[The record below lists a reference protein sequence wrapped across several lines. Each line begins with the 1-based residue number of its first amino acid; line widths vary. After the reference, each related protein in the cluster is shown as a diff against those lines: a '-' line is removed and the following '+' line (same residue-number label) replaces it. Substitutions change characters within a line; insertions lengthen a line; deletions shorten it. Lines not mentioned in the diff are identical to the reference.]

1 MTRPGFRLAVLATLL
16 ALFVVLL
23 GAYTRLT
30 HAGLGCPDWPGCYGF
45 IRVPTSEVQ
54 LAHAGLHFPDSP
66 VEAAKGWSEML
77 HRYFAGGL
85 ALLILLLAAQAWLRR
100 KQRGQPLKLPLL
112 LLGVVIAQATFGM
125 WTVTLKLWPQA
136 VTAHLLGGVATLS
149 LLFLLTLRLSGA
161 FPVQP
166 QLPTRLQRLAAI
178 GLLLVVVQIALGGWV
193 SANYAALACT
203 DVPLCQGQWWPDADF
218 ANGFHL
224 TQHIGPNYLGGKLDS
239 EARTAIHLTHRVG
252 AMLVAV
258 SLLSLAWQLKKVGLK
273 GMAMVLAAAVAMQI
287 GLGISNVLFHLPL
300 VTAVAHNAGG
310 AALML
315 SVVMINYRLRR
326 VGYRI
331 SSGTGFSREE
341 AGTFTAS
348 LSARLPSSRLK
359 PVPQGLRHDR
369 TH

>member
-45 IRVPTSEVQ
+45 ISVPTSEVQ
-54 LAHAGLHFPDSP
+54 LAHAELHFPDSP
-66 VEAAKGWSEML
+66 VQAAKGWSEML

-85 ALLILLLAAQAWLRR
+85 ALLILLLAVQAWRRR
-100 KQRGQPLKLPLL
+100 KQAGQPLKLPLL

-125 WTVTLKLWPQA
+125 WTVTLKLWPQV

-166 QLPTRLQRLAAI
+166 RLPTRLQRLAAT

-273 GMAMVLAAAVAMQI
+273 GMAILLAAAVAVQI

-300 VTAVAHNAGG
+300 ATAVAHNAGG

-315 SVVMINYRLRR
+315 SVVMINYRVRTAGAELAPVGAAEGCEWVPLTHRFRSLRQ
-326 VGYRI
+326 
-331 SSGTGFSREE
+331 
-341 AGTFTAS
+341 
-348 LSARLPSSRLK
+348 LL
-359 PVPQGLRHDR
+359 QGLRGEHDH